1 MADLQT
7 LESAL
12 KKAHAAGDTAAAKT
26 LIKSI
31 KAERAR
37 QALPK
42 TGSILDPLAQGVSF
56 GFADELAGL
65 TAGVV
70 GAFEPALKGTTFGER
85 YRDVRD
91 TARQD
96 LKSYRVRQPYGAA
109 ATEIAGGLLPGG
121 LAALKVAPRAGSSL
135 LGNALRNI
143 GAGGAYGG
151 AYGAGISEGETIP
164 EIAKDTAKGA
174 GLGVLTTGAA
184 TAAGLAGRGLL
195 KRAIRP
201 DTSKLHDQS
210 VRLLESQDIPLTT
223 GQKTGSQ
230 RVRALETDLG
240 QSLWGPKVEQTFA
253 NQRSQ
258 FQKSLMRLAGFE
270 SDDVAEGLITE
281 HAIRNAK
288 DRFAQR
294 YGQALKGVKVKLDS
308 DDFIDALANI
318 EKQHQKLL
326 PRQQKKEIADLI
338 EEFLDEAAKPLTGE
352 EYQAIRSQLGVRQRA
367 LEANNPTFA
376 NLFRS
381 MKRALDDAF
390 LRHADDAAGQIK
402 MGIDQEYSRFKQL
415 ERLYKRSGGKGVEEG
430 ILPLASLNRESK
442 KARMDPVW
450 RETIGAASRVLPD
463 SVPSSGTAGRGL
475 NQLIPLGLL
484 SGAMHTSSL
493 GVPYVGQQLLG
504 RGIGGGLRGGVTPA
518 SMAGF
523 RKAGLLALP
532 ATNVL
537 ALPRN

>member
-26 LIKSI
+26 LVKSI

-42 TGSILDPLAQGVSF
+42 TGSALDLLAQGVSF
-56 GFADELAGL
+56 GSADELAGL
-65 TAGVV
+65 AAATV
-70 GAFEPALKGTTFGER
+70 GTFDPALKGTTFGER

-91 TARQD
+91 AARRGVS
-96 LKSYRVRQPYGAA
+96 SYRAREPYA
-109 ATEIAGGLLPGG
+109 ATASEITGGLLPGG
-121 LAALKVAPRAGSSL
+121 LAALRVVPKAGSSL
-135 LGNALRNI
+135 LGNSLRNI

-151 AYGAGISEGETIP
+151 AYGAGISEGETFP
-164 EIAKDTAKGA
+164 EIAKDTAKGV
-174 GLGVLTTGAA
+174 GLGVLTTGLA
-184 TAAGLAGRGLL
+184 TAGGLAGRGLL
-195 KRAIRP
+195 KGAIRP
-201 DTSKLHDQS
+201 DTSTLHDKS

-240 QSLWGPKVEQTFA
+240 QSLWGPKVEQTFT
-253 NQRSQ
+253 NQRRQ
-258 FQKSLMRLAGFE
+258 FQKSLMKLAGFE

-281 HAIRNAK
+281 HAISNAK

-294 YGQALKGVKVKLDS
+294 YGEALKGVKVRLDG
-308 DDFIDALANI
+308 DDFIDALADI

-326 PRQQKKEIADLI
+326 PRQQKKEVSDLI
-338 EEFLDEAAKPLTGE
+338 EEFLDEAGKPLTGE
-352 EYQAIRSQLGVRQRA
+352 EYQAIRSQLGTRQRA
-367 LEANNPTFA
+367 LEGNNPTFA
-376 NLFRS
+376 NLFKS

-390 LRHADDAAGQIK
+390 LRHTDDVAGQTK
-402 MGIDQEYSRFKQL
+402 MGIDQEYKRFKQL
-415 ERLYKRSGGKGVEEG
+415 EKLYKRSGGKEVEEG

-442 KARMDPVW
+442 KAGTDPIW
-450 RETIGAASRVLPD
+450 REMIGSASRVLPD

-475 NQLIPLGLL
+475 NQIVPLGLL
-484 SGAMHTSSL
+484 SGAMHTSAL

-504 RGIGGGLRGGVTPA
+504 RGIGGGLRGGVTPGN
-518 SMAGF
+518 MAGF
-523 RKAGLLALP
+523 RQAGLLALP
-532 ATNVL
+532 AANVL